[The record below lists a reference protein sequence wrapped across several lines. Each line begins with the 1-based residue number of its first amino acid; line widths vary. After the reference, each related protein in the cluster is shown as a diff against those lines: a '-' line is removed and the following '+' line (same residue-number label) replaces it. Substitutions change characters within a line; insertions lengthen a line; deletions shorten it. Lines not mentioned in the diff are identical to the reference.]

1 MNKRTIV
8 VSLIVGVVFG
18 VFFSGIAFKFASSH
32 VLFKEVNVNYSF
44 EKTVELLVKR
54 INTQEGW
61 HVTGVIDQQD
71 EIIKYG
77 GEDVGK
83 VKIIKFCNAKLSSE
97 MLSADERKFMAV
109 KMPLS
114 IAVYE
119 KSDGRVTIGLSN
131 GYVMARLFSG
141 RDEGVIMEKVV
152 KDIESVLSFIH
163 FRYTIF

>member
-8 VSLIVGVVFG
+8 VSLIAGAVFG
-18 VFFSGIAFKFASSH
+18 LFFSGIAFKFASSH
-32 VLFKEVNVNYSF
+32 ILFKEISVNYSF
-44 EKTVELLVKR
+44 EKTVELLTKR
-54 INTQEGW
+54 INAQEGW
-61 HVTGVIDQQD
+61 HVTEVIDQQA

-83 VKIIKFCNAKLSSE
+83 VKIIMFCNAKLSSE
-97 MLSADERKFMAV
+97 MLGADERKFMAV
-109 KMPLS
+109 NMPLR

-141 RDEGVIMEKVV
+141 SEEGAIMQKVV
-152 KDIESVLSFIH
+152 KEIESVLGFTH
-163 FRYTIF
+163 FRYTVF

>member
-18 VFFSGIAFKFASSH
+18 VFFTAIAFKFASSH
-32 VLFKEVNVNYSF
+32 ILFKEISVNYSF
-44 EKTVELLVKR
+44 EKTVELLIKR

-61 HVTGVIDQQD
+61 HVTEVIDQQA

-77 GEDVGK
+77 GGDVGK
-83 VKIIKFCNAKLSSE
+83 VKIIMFCNAKLSSE
-97 MLSADERKFMAV
+97 MLDADERKFMAV
-109 KMPLS
+109 NMPLR

-141 RDEGVIMEKVV
+141 SDEGAIMQKVV
-152 KDIESVLSFIH
+152 KAIESVLGFTH
-163 FRYTIF
+163 FRYTVF